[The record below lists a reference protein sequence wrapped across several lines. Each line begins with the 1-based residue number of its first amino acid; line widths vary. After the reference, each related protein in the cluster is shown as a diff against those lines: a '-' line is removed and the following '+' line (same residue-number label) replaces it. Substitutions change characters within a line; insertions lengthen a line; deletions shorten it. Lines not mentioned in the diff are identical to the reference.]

1 MCIFFIVRSC
11 MFFLTCFPE
20 IIELDAMNWTNTSS
34 PINQTNLNSSSNVPP
49 MASISMGSNDSNNT
63 PPMALASK
71 KESTKRSWFTSG
83 GSSSTPTAMGP
94 VEPLPIQATSNETSI
109 SSNRNQSLTNQNEI
123 LTAQELDNSSASQSP
138 INISSSNS
146 AGVPSMKIN
155 KTNNGE
161 SNSKNNKID
170 KNTAQQENNQQ
181 KEQQQQQQQ
190 QKSSR
195 RTTSLLNLF
204 MSNSQGKQNKLNKT
218 S

>member
-1 MCIFFIVRSC
+1 
-11 MFFLTCFPE
+11 
-20 IIELDAMNWTNTSS
+20 MNWTNTSS

-49 MASISMGSNDSNNT
+49 LASISMGSNDSNNT

-94 VEPLPIQATSNETSI
+94 VEPLPIQTTSNETSI
-109 SSNRNQSLTNQNEI
+109 SSNRNQNLTNQNEI
-123 LTAQELDNSSASQSP
+123 LTAQELDNSSAKSQSP

-170 KNTAQQENNQQ
+170 KNTAQQENNQH
-181 KEQQQQQQQ
+181 KEQQQQQPQ

-204 MSNSQGKQNKLNKT
+204 MSNSQGKQT
-218 S
+218 